1 MSSSKEWLLFVS
13 GAVMAAS
20 ALAQGNQNA
29 TPNARFVKLDKSKD
43 GFLSPAEAGA
53 DKALGRVFEQADL
66 NKDGKLD
73 EDEYFKGIN
82 IYRQVDASQYAK
94 DAAVTTKVK
103 ASLLKA
109 EGLAATS
116 ISVETYKGRVL
127 LSGFL
132 NSKAEADQAAKVAK
146 SVSGVKSVQNNLQ
159 VK

>member
-1 MSSSKEWLLFVS
+1 M
-13 GAVMAAS
+13 
-20 ALAQGNQNA
+20 
-29 TPNARFVKLDKSKD
+29 
-43 GFLSPAEAGA
+43 
-53 DKALGRVFEQADL
+53 
-66 NKDGKLD
+66 
-73 EDEYFKGIN
+73 
-82 IYRQVDASQYAK
+82 
-94 DAAVTTKVK
+94 K

-146 SVSGVKSVQNNLQ
+146 SVSGVKSVQNTLQ